1 MRSWVGVAARVT
13 AGAIWLVAGFA
24 KAADFTQFEN
34 QVHGYDML
42 PAQAVQWVGYGLP
55 LLEIV
60 LGAYMVAGLLV
71 RPAAWFSLGLLGV
84 LIAAQVQAWARGL
97 TVDCGCFGPLAHQQI
112 GLGSVLRDLVLAIPT
127 VLVLVLGAER
137 LSVDARLAG
146 ARARYDH

>member
-1 MRSWVGVAARVT
+1 M
-13 AGAIWLVAGFA
+13 
-24 KAADFTQFEN
+24 
-34 QVHGYDML
+34 
-42 PAQAVQWVGYGLP
+42 
-55 LLEIV
+55 
-60 LGAYMVAGLLV
+60 

-97 TVDCGCFGPLAHQQI
+97 TVDCGCFGTLEHQQI